1 MSEQWDEQLLW
12 VEPLWDIYKRQL
24 ESVWQHSSIQQT
36 IDNNSSYSYSYV
48 WLTPSYRT
56 LWLFSPRNDTPY
68 LAFKALKQQEKN
80 LVSQYSRLEKF
91 ARAFIARFAS
101 PETNVV
107 SYKTLLML
115 ESDTS

>member
-1 MSEQWDEQLLW
+1 MCEQWDEQMLW
-12 VEPLWDIYKRQL
+12 VEPLWDTYKRQL
-24 ESVWQHSSIQQT
+24 GSVWQDSSIQQT
-36 IDNNSSYSYSYV
+36 IDNNSNYSYSYV

-56 LWLFSPRNDTPY
+56 LWLFSPRSDTPY
-68 LAFKALKQQEKN
+68 LPFKALKQQEKN
-80 LVSQYSRLEKF
+80 LVSQYSRLVKF
-91 ARAFIARFAS
+91 TRAFIARFAS